1 MLKQAYTNLLAKP
14 FHRHSL
20 HHFSRMVTSD
30 PYARVLIIGNGPS
43 LNELT
48 PELAHQYDIRIA
60 CNHFYNHN
68 LARKIDIDF
77 YCVSDPRLFFPID
90 WGWLRG
96 VKAARP
102 MHLVIPRKFFYLRA
116 LYRGSLLLY
125 DYAGDLKL
133 WNDDVDVCFDLTQPF
148 PSGDTVVSDTSI
160 PLAVALGYK
169 HLHFAGIDLQ
179 HDSSGVTH
187 AYDDRTVKSRRRDDD
202 YLLNE
207 WPEKTSRSLAKQF
220 RAFRSM
226 DVKAEVLAGSDYF
239 RRIVSASMDCE

>member
-1 MLKQAYTNLLAKP
+1 MLREAYTNLFAKH

-20 HHFSRMVTSD
+20 RHFGRKVTSNIN
-30 PYARVLIIGNGPS
+30 ARALIIGNGPS
-43 LNELT
+43 LNKLT
-48 PELAHQYDIRIA
+48 PEVAEQYDIRIV

-68 LARKIDIDF
+68 LAQKIDIDF
-77 YCVSDPRLFFPID
+77 YCVSDPRLFYPID

-96 VKAARP
+96 VKNARP
-102 MHLVIPRKFFYLRA
+102 KHLVIPNKFFYMRI
-116 LYRGSLLLY
+116 LYGGSLLFY
-125 DYAGDLKL
+125 DYAGELKL
-133 WNDDVDVCFDLTQPF
+133 WNDDIDVCFDLAHRF

-169 HLHFAGIDLQ
+169 HLHFVGVDLQ
-179 HDSSGVTH
+179 HDTTGVTH
-187 AYDDRTVKSRRRDDD
+187 AYDDQTVKSRRRDDD

-220 RAFRSM
+220 RALRSM
-226 DVKAEVLAGSDYF
+226 DVKAEVVAGSDYF